1 MSRQGLTRST
11 TLWRTLSFSP
21 LFHCSLSVFHP
32 RLQYAVANH
41 LLLPKKIGLF
51 SLSLAASLSIMML
64 LCPCFAVPKSL
75 SFCVL
80 SVSVNLCPVIDAL
93 AEQRSTHHRPRECD
107 SVLLQCMAAQ
117 QEHPPSGS
125 AAACRGRARWSSP
138 ASLAEPRASSAASAQ
153 RHRKAHQATR
163 RDRSGSGAQ
172 WRWSIETGFGPQ
184 PLQAGSDDAAST
196 LSQAERQDL
205 APPQPCALPARSAS
219 RSRADG
225 AVSLVPG
232 APGTDGAGGRPTAP
246 PRGSS
251 SPSLKTV
258 PHPIAARPLEDPG
271 RPAA

>member
-125 AAACRGRARWSSP
+125 AAACRGRAHWSSP
-138 ASLAEPRASSAASAQ
+138 ASRAEPRASSAASAQ

-196 LSQAERQDL
+196 LSRN
-205 APPQPCALPARSAS
+205 CYRSA
-219 RSRADG
+219 
-225 AVSLVPG
+225 
-232 APGTDGAGGRPTAP
+232 
-246 PRGSS
+246 
-251 SPSLKTV
+251 
-258 PHPIAARPLEDPG
+258 
-271 RPAA
+271 